1 MNARQVFV
9 FWCYFSNNLTLS
21 VQMHTKTTNLR
32 KYAKLKNPFVN
43 LCLKKKCSNIKCKQ
57 HKSFLPVSHSGVLQS
72 KSCLVEREYSI
83 L

>member
-43 LCLKKKCSNIKCKQ
+43 LCLKKKNVAI
-57 HKSFLPVSHSGVLQS
+57 
-72 KSCLVEREYSI
+72 
-83 L
+83 